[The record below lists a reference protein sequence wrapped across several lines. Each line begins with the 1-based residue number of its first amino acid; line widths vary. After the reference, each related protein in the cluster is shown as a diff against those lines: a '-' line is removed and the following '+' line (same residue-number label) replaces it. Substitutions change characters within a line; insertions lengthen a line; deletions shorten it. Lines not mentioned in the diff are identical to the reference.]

1 MKKKVLI
8 AVHQLN
14 LGGVQKAL
22 ISALNAIDYSK
33 NDVTLYIRKNRT
45 DLLDSVNTNVSKI
58 IINKDNTKYY
68 RKPYSAFLLLKLKL
82 FSLFGKDTSK
92 VNQKLNDYIVGL
104 QMKYEKEHYFSDN
117 TEYDVAVSY
126 IQSHTAKFVSENIK
140 AKKKIMFYHGS
151 TDEFHEINEAVM
163 PDYKNIY
170 CVSKGALESISKCY
184 PEFSDKMDYI
194 ENYVDFKAI
203 RNKAEKFN
211 PDYPKNKLVLCTCGR
226 ITPVKGYDLAV
237 ETAEIL
243 KANNIDFKWYFVG
256 DGSERAKIEELI
268 ASKKLNDNIVITGLK
283 DNPYPYI
290 KNCDIYI
297 QPSYEEAHPLSI
309 IEAQL
314 LCKVVVSTATAGG
327 KSIITDEKNG
337 IIAKINPGSIAEKIQ
352 YILENKELKN
362 KIINTLKQK
371 DYSKEYDKFCG
382 KWEKLLEE

>member
-45 DLLDSVNTNVSKI
+45 DLLDLVNTNVSNI
-58 IINKDNTKYY
+58 IINEDNTKYY
-68 RKPYSAFLLLKLKL
+68 RKPYAVFLLLKLKL
-82 FSLFGKDTSK
+82 ASVLGKDTSK
-92 VNQKLNDYIVGL
+92 INQKLNNYIVEL

-126 IQSHTAKFVSENIK
+126 IQSHTARFVSENIK

-170 CVSKGALESISKCY
+170 CVSKGALESISQCY

-194 ENYVDFKAI
+194 ENYVDNKEI
-203 RNKAEKFN
+203 RKNAEGFI
-211 PDYPKNKLVLCTCGR
+211 PDYPKNKLILCSCGR

-237 ETAEIL
+237 ETAGIL

-256 DGSERAKIEELI
+256 DGTERAKIEDMIVTNNL
-268 ASKKLNDNIVITGLK
+268 SDNIVITGLK
-283 DNPYPYI
+283 ENPYPYI
-290 KNCDIYI
+290 KNCDIYV

-309 IEAQL
+309 IEAQM

-337 IIAKINPGSIAEKIQ
+337 IIAEINPESLAEKIQ
-352 YILENKELKN
+352 YILENKDLENGIKKELE
-362 KIINTLKQK
+362 QK